1 MEKYFSLGQAAREI
15 GVTTY
20 RIAYA
25 ITNQKV
31 AEPKNWMVGRRAFSE
46 SEVQAL
52 KKYFDDHPKLRKKKE
67 RE

>member
-1 MEKYFSLGQAAREI
+1 MDNFFSLGQAAKRI

-25 ITNQKV
+25 ITNNKV
-31 AEPKNWMVGRRAFSE
+31 PEPKTWMVGRRAFSE
-46 SEVQAL
+46 SEVEVLQ
-52 KKYFDDHPKLRKKKE
+52 KYFDDHPKLRKKKE